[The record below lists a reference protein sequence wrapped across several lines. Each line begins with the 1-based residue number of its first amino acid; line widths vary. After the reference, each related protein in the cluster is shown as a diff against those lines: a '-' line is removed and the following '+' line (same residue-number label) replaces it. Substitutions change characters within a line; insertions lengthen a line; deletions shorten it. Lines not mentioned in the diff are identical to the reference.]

1 MSYKKFNAD
10 SLRTVISPKK
20 VLEMGVLHNRV

>member
-1 MSYKKFNAD
+1 MSYKRFNAN

-20 VLEMGVLHNRV
+20 VLEMGVLYNRV